1 MGLLNLH
8 PETLALFRKE
18 LHRNPELSG
27 YEEQTAKRVVAF
39 LQNYQPDE
47 IITNIG
53 GHGVAAIY
61 KGKKSGK
68 TTLFRCELD
77 ALPIQETNEFDYK
90 SNVDGISHKC
100 GHDGHIAILCGL
112 AAILSADRPK
122 KGAVVLLFQ
131 PAEED
136 GSGAEKVYNDS
147 KFKQLEP
154 DNVFALHNL
163 PGFPE
168 GQIIVKN
175 GTFSCAVKSVIIK
188 LSGIT
193 SHAGEPENGVNPALA
208 ISEIINAFNSMI
220 QPDLDRSD
228 YFLLTPIHIRMGE
241 KAYGVSAGDAE
252 VHYTIRSSSNHQM
265 DLNAKLLEEIIVSI
279 SSHFKLKSAVE
290 WIQPFRAN
298 ENSPK
303 AVDMI
308 RKAAEEEQLEIL
320 EKSTPFSW
328 GEDFGIFTEHYTGAM
343 FGLGAGINVPA
354 LHNPDYDYPD
364 EISSTGISIFYKIC
378 QAIHH
383 A

>member
-18 LHRNPELSG
+18 LHQNPEVSG
-27 YEEQTAKRVVAF
+27 EEKHTAKRVVEF
-39 LQNYQPDE
+39 LKNYAPDE
-47 IITNIG
+47 IITNVG
-53 GHGVAAIY
+53 GHGVVAIY

-77 ALPIQETNEFDYK
+77 ALPIQEINDFDYK
-90 SNVDGISHKC
+90 STVDGVSHKC
-100 GHDGHIAILCGL
+100 GHDGHMAILCGL

-122 KGAVVLLFQ
+122 KGTVVLLFQ

-136 GSGAEKVYNDS
+136 GSGANKVYNDA
-147 KFKQLEP
+147 KFKELEP
-154 DNVFALHNL
+154 DYVFALHNL

-168 GQIIVKN
+168 QQIIVKN
-175 GTFSCAVKSVIIK
+175 GTFSCAVKSLIIK
-188 LSGIT
+188 LSGVT

-208 ISEIINAFNSMI
+208 ISEIIKTFNSMI
-220 QPDLDRSD
+220 QPDLKRSD

-241 KAYGVSAGDAE
+241 EAYGVSAGDAE
-252 VHYTIRSSSNHQM
+252 VHYTIRTNSNYQM
-265 DLNAKLLEEIIVSI
+265 DLNAKLLEEVILTIGN
-279 SSHFKLKSAVE
+279 HFKLESEVK
-290 WIQPFRAN
+290 WLQPFRAN

-308 RKAAEEEQLEIL
+308 RKAAEEEQLEVL

-343 FGLGAGINVPA
+343 FGLGAGINMPA

-364 EISSTGISIFYKIC
+364 EISNTGISIFYKIC
-378 QAIHH
+378 QAVHH

>member
-18 LHRNPELSG
+18 LHQNPELSG
-27 YEEQTAKRVVAF
+27 NEVETAKRVVEF

-53 GHGVAAIY
+53 GHGIAAIY

-68 TTLFRCELD
+68 TTLLRCELD
-77 ALPIQETNEFDYK
+77 ALPIQEINNFDYK
-90 SNVDGISHKC
+90 SNVVGVSHKC

-122 KGAVVLLFQ
+122 MGKVILLFQ

-136 GSGAEKVYNDS
+136 GSGAEKVYNDLNFR
-147 KFKQLEP
+147 KLEP
-154 DNVFALHNL
+154 DYVFALHNL

-175 GTFSCAVKSVIIK
+175 GTFSCAVKSIIIK
-188 LSGIT
+188 LTGIT
-193 SHAGEPENGVNPALA
+193 SHAGEPENGINPALA
-208 ISEIINAFNSMI
+208 ISEIIRTLDSML
-220 QPDLDRSD
+220 QPDIKRSD

-241 KAYGVSAGDAE
+241 EAYGVSAGEAE
-252 VHYTIRSSSNHQM
+252 VHYTIRSNSNHQM
-265 DLNAKLLEEIIVSI
+265 DNCAKILEETVSSI
-279 SSHFKLKSAVE
+279 SNHFKLKCE
-290 WIQPFRAN
+290 IQWIQPFRAN

-343 FGLGAGINVPA
+343 FGLGAGIDMPA

-364 EISSTGISIFYKIC
+364 EISSIGISIFHKIC
-378 QAIHH
+378 QEIHY

>member
-18 LHRNPELSG
+18 LHQNPEVSG
-27 YEEQTAKRVVAF
+27 EEKHTAKRVVEF
-39 LQNYQPDE
+39 LKNYAPDE
-47 IITNIG
+47 IITNVG
-53 GHGVAAIY
+53 GHGVVAIY

-77 ALPIQETNEFDYK
+77 ALPIQEINDFDYK
-90 SNVDGISHKC
+90 STVDGVSHKC
-100 GHDGHIAILCGL
+100 GHDGHMAILCGL
-112 AAILSADRPK
+112 AAILSADRAK
-122 KGAVVLLFQ
+122 KGTVVLLFQ

-136 GSGAEKVYNDS
+136 GSGANKVYNDA
-147 KFKQLEP
+147 KFKELEP
-154 DNVFALHNL
+154 DYVFALHNL

-168 GQIIVKN
+168 QQIIVKN
-175 GTFSCAVKSVIIK
+175 GTFSCAVKSLIIK
-188 LSGIT
+188 LSGVT

-208 ISEIINAFNSMI
+208 ISEIIKTFNSMI
-220 QPDLDRSD
+220 QPDIKRSD

-241 KAYGVSAGDAE
+241 EAYGVSAGDAE
-252 VHYTIRSSSNHQM
+252 VHYTIRTNSNYQM
-265 DLNAKLLEEIIVSI
+265 DLNAKLLEEVILTIGN
-279 SSHFKLKSAVE
+279 HFKLESEVH
-290 WIQPFRAN
+290 WLQPFRAN

-308 RKAAEEEQLEIL
+308 RKAAQEEQLEVL
-320 EKSTPFSW
+320 EKTTPFSW

-343 FGLGAGINVPA
+343 FGLGAGINMPA

-364 EISSTGISIFYKIC
+364 EISNTGISIFYKIC